1 MMDALA
7 LDDFTKYKFI
17 SNTKFS
23 PNGENLAFVI
33 HEMDVDENKY
43 LSNIWVYNV
52 STGEINK
59 LTSFNQESSFVW
71 LDENN
76 IIFSTVREEKDK
88 KRLEKGEP
96 FTIYYK
102 ININGG
108 EAEKYFEVPLMVTK
122 IEPLN
127 DKKFVL
133 TGIYDRKINDLISSS
148 PEEKEKLL
156 EKMREEKD
164 YEILD
169 EIPFWSNGHGFTNKK
184 RNRLY
189 IFSFDEKILTPIT
202 DELTNVDDFNISND
216 KSKLIYISNTFKD
229 KMEIRSDLYLYNI
242 DNGQLE

>member
-88 KRLEKGEP
+88 KRLEKIL
-96 FTIYYK
+96 F
-102 ININGG
+102 N
-108 EAEKYFEVPLMVTK
+108 
-122 IEPLN
+122 
-127 DKKFVL
+127 
-133 TGIYDRKINDLISSS
+133 
-148 PEEKEKLL
+148 L
-156 EKMREEKD
+156 EKNNLDKESQLKIKNE
-164 YEILD
+164 LD
-169 EIPFWSNGHGFTNKK
+169 EIKEA
-184 RNRLY
+184 LA
-189 IFSFDEKILTPIT
+189 
-202 DELTNVDDFNISND
+202 
-216 KSKLIYISNTFKD
+216 IYED
-229 KMEIRSDLYLYNI
+229 
-242 DNGQLE
+242 